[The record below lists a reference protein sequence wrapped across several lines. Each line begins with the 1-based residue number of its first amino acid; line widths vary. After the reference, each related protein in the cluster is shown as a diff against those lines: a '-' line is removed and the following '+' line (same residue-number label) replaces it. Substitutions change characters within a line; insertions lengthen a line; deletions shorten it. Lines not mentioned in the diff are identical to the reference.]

1 MEDAVF
7 IGVTEFTG
15 FQVEQLVCLSD
26 RVVLF
31 FIGRKVVDIVGHL
44 AVDHATIWS
53 LDEAIR
59 VDACI
64 RCKGADQADV
74 RTFRGLDRAHTS
86 IVRGVN
92 VADLEACALTRK
104 AARTERG
111 KTTLVRDTC
120 RRVRL
125 VHELREL

>member
-7 IGVTEFTG
+7 VGVTEFTG

-31 FIGRKVVDIVGHL
+31 FIGREVIDIVGHL
-44 AVDHATIWS
+44 AVDHATIRS

-64 RCKGADQADV
+64 RCKGADKTDV
-74 RTFRGLDRAHTS
+74 RTFRGLNRAHTS

-92 VADLEACALTRK
+92 VADLEACALT
-104 AARTERG
+104 
-111 KTTLVRDTC
+111 
-120 RRVRL
+120 
-125 VHELREL
+125 